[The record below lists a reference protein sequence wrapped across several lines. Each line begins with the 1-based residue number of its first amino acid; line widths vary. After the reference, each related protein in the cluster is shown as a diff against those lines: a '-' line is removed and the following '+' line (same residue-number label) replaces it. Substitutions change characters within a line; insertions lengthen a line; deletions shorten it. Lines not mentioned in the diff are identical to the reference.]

1 MEDYEISSAT
11 LAIVPLGDEISKVY
25 EEEDEYIVQKS
36 SNSIIKDNCEF
47 YGSSYEGRCI
57 GTKALTGIK
66 TKYPIIIEESR
77 NIIFFPTSSTR
88 TKQSTWIAL
97 NKIKDISKK
106 NHNSEVL
113 FKNSEKIDLDISV
126 NSLENQIVR
135 AKAMEHPS
143 LPQRAERFLSLKKA
157 TPMAIIA

>member
-11 LAIVPLGDEISKVY
+11 LAIVPLGDEVSKVY
-25 EEEDEYIVQKS
+25 EEEDEYIIQKS

-57 GTKALTGIK
+57 GTKTLTGIK
-66 TKYPIIIEESR
+66 TKFPIIIEESR

-97 NKIKDISKK
+97 NKIKEISKK
-106 NHNSEVL
+106 EYQNSQIL
-113 FKNSEKIDLDISV
+113 FKNQDKLDLDISV

-135 AKAMEHPS
+135 ATMLKS
-143 LPQRAERFLSLKKA
+143 KLYERKLEEKN
-157 TPMAIIA
+157 

>member
-1 MEDYEISSAT
+1 MNNYEIGSQT
-11 LAIVPLGDEISKVY
+11 LAIVPLGDEVSKVY
-25 EEEDEYIVQKS
+25 EEETEYIVNKS

-57 GTKALTGIK
+57 GTKSLTGIK

-97 NKIKDISKK
+97 NKIKDIKRK
-106 NHNSEVL
+106 NYNSQVE
-113 FKNSEKIDLDISV
+113 FNNKEKIDLDISV
-126 NSLENQIVR
+126 YSLENQMVR
-135 AKAMEHPS
+135 ATMLKS
-143 LPQRAERFLSLKKA
+143 KLYERKLEEKN
-157 TPMAIIA
+157 

>member
-1 MEDYEISSAT
+1 MENYEISSAT
-11 LAIVPLGDEISKVY
+11 LAIVPLGEEVSKVY
-25 EEEDEYIVQKS
+25 EEEDEYIIQKS

-57 GTKALTGIK
+57 GTKTLTGIK
-66 TKYPIIIEESR
+66 TKFPIIIEESR

-97 NKIKDISKK
+97 NKIKEISKK
-106 NHNSEVL
+106 EHQNSEIL
-113 FKNSEKIDLDISV
+113 FKNQDKLDLDISV

-135 AKAMEHPS
+135 ATMLKS
-143 LPQRAERFLSLKKA
+143 KLYERKLEEKN
-157 TPMAIIA
+157 